1 MATAKAAKLE
11 PECCSAAPLE
21 VPFMGL
27 AVVVVELKIE
37 AFEEDIIEDVIE
49 AVSTFKV
56 PDGMSLSEEAVMLS
70 GSVLAAIDML
80 MVLLAGSA
88 VALEAVE
95 VAQYV

>member
-1 MATAKAAKLE
+1 MLF
-11 PECCSAAPLE
+11 
-21 VPFMGL
+21 VRL
-27 AVVVVELKIE
+27 AVVVIEVVTE
-37 AFEEDIIEDVIE
+37 AFEEDIIEEVIE

-70 GSVLAAIDML
+70 GSVLAAVDML

-95 VAQYV
+95 VAQ